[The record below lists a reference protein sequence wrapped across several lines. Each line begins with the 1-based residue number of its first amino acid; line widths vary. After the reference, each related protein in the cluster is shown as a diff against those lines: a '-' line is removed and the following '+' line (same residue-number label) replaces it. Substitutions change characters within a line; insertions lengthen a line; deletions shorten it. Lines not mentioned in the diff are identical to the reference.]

1 MHQQRMVKNLIFYKD
16 AFVAVIYVV
25 TVILILNDI
34 LHHDAYN
41 LIFFN
46 ELNCQNYKIKEL

>member
-1 MHQQRMVKNLIFYKD
+1 MHQQRIARNLIFYKD

-25 TVILILNDI
+25 TVFLILNDI
-34 LHHDAYN
+34 LHPDAYT

-46 ELNCQNYKIKEL
+46 ELNCQIIK